1 MIDGQGRV
9 IRRILKYVMLNDS
22 IVKLLA
28 DGAVLPVMAIG
39 IYALIWKIP
48 NNRKYEAYCRVL
60 MAGLTSFLLAK
71 LLGTLYQPAVERPFE
86 LMGIAA
92 GASFLDNPG
101 FPSDHALF
109 TAAITL
115 AVWFETHS
123 KSLTIAAAIFTAL
136 VCVGRVLALVHTPLD
151 IAGGI
156 AVAAVGA
163 GWYMTARPPANKS
176 RKNKG

>member
-1 MIDGQGRV
+1 MIH
-9 IRRILKYVMLNDS
+9 DS
-22 IVKLLA
+22 IIKLLA
-28 DGAVLPVMAIG
+28 DGAVLPVVLIG

-48 NNRKYEAYCRVL
+48 NNKKYEAYCRIL

-71 LLGTLYQPAVERPFE
+71 LLATLYQPVGERPFE
-86 LMGIAA
+86 LLGIAP

-115 AVWFETHS
+115 AIWFETRS
-123 KSLTIAAAIFTAL
+123 KPLTIAAVAFTAL

-151 IAGGI
+151 IVGGL
-156 AVAAVGA
+156 AVAVMGA
-163 GWYMTARPPANKS
+163 GWYVTARPPVIEPH
-176 RKNKG
+176 KNKR